1 MQLKKGFTEDI
12 ERICRAAEDY
22 VVEGNSVDAYRK
34 YKEAL
39 DIIPEPKTSYE
50 TATWIFVSIGDLY
63 FKNGQYDKAR
73 NYFLEAKNCPN
84 GVSNPYVLFR
94 LGQTLVETN
103 ENSKA
108 EEFLLRAYM
117 LVGEDIFWDEDEK
130 YYNVIK
136 EMIKT
141 DENDGGIYWFLKSN
155 VLLFFCINLY

>member
-1 MQLKKGFTEDI
+1 
-12 ERICRAAEDY
+12 
-22 VVEGNSVDAYRK
+22 
-34 YKEAL
+34 
-39 DIIPEPKTSYE
+39 
-50 TATWIFVSIGDLY
+50 
-63 FKNGQYDKAR
+63 
-73 NYFLEAKNCPN
+73 
-84 GVSNPYVLFR
+84 LFR

-141 DENDGGIYWFLKSN
+141 DENDGGIY
-155 VLLFFCINLY
+155 

>member
-1 MQLKKGFTEDI
+1 MVFRNYKYIKK
-12 ERICRAAEDY
+12 RRN
-22 VVEGNSVDAYRK
+22 NSYRK

-63 FKNGQYDKAR
+63 FKNKQYDMAR
-73 NYFLEAKNCPN
+73 DYFFEAKNCPN

-94 LGQTLVETN
+94 LGQTLVETKDN
-103 ENSKA
+103 NRAK
-108 EEFLLRAYM
+108 EFLLRAYM

-136 EMIKT
+136 DLIKT
-141 DENDGGIYWFLKSN
+141 EDSDSSIY
-155 VLLFFCINLY
+155 

>member
-22 VVEGNSVDAYRK
+22 LVEGNTKDAYRK

-39 DIIPEPKTSYE
+39 DIIPEPKTAYE

-63 FKNGQYDKAR
+63 FKNKQYDMAR
-73 NYFLEAKNCPN
+73 DYFFEAKNCPN

-94 LGQTLVETN
+94 LGQSLVEMN
-103 ENSKA
+103 DESEAK
-108 EEFLLRAYM
+108 EFLLRAYM
-117 LVGEDIFWDEDEK
+117 LVGDDIFCDEDEK

-136 EMIKT
+136 ELVRT
-141 DENDGGIYWFLKSN
+141 SGCDE
-155 VLLFFCINLY
+155 